1 MRQCPPDPAPR
12 DPVGRALGALGTG
25 AAAGALTI
33 TAGLLVLRTVQAGR
47 ILETR
52 ETGFTILNAAI
63 LGGMALAASTGWLLS
78 AGMPELWRR
87 AAAAVTAV
95 VASLVLSLLAV
106 PADWLAGRIGLA
118 LYTVLLAGAAIWCW
132 RQARR
137 AA

>member
-1 MRQCPPDPAPR
+1 MQQSPPDPAPR

-33 TAGLLVLRTVQAGR
+33 TAGLLVLRTAQGDR

-52 ETGFTILNAAI
+52 EIGFTILNAAM
-63 LGGMALAASTGWLLS
+63 LGGMALAAITGWLLS
-78 AGMPELWRR
+78 AGMAELWRR
-87 AAAAVTAV
+87 AATAATAV

-118 LYTVLLAGAAIWCW
+118 LYTVLLLGAAIWCW

-137 AA
+137 GA